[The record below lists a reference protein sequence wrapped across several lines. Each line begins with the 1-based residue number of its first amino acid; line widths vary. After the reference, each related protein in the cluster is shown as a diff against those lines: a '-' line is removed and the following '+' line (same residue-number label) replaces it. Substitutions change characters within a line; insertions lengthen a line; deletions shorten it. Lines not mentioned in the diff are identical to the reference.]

1 MECIT
6 FSKITADAYTNY
18 VNLKL
23 TLNLSMF
30 INNLL
35 LSFIPFIYGSPF
47 DQVQVRYV
55 DNLCRYRSASL
66 VRQWPL
72 ILIRSKLQ
80 TLFSGH
86 FSGSLSSL
94 FVFSVFG
101 VTSVYFIFVGHS
113 SVLYLSYLLLIRLC
127 SFRSSPF
134 PVHIAIFIFYQDLPY
149 VNKSLFFFIF
159 HYKLFF
165 FNLISILIPQT
176 SVSLSPLSQRSFP
189 SRKTFQRGG
198 DSLAVTLVFDS
209 LFYCVESGSIDI
221 FSANL
226 ESENITITYHVKV
239 TVVV

>member
-165 FNLISILIPQT
+165 SIL
-176 SVSLSPLSQRSFP
+176 SLS
-189 SRKTFQRGG
+189 
-198 DSLAVTLVFDS
+198 
-209 LFYCVESGSIDI
+209 
-221 FSANL
+221 
-226 ESENITITYHVKV
+226 
-239 TVVV
+239 